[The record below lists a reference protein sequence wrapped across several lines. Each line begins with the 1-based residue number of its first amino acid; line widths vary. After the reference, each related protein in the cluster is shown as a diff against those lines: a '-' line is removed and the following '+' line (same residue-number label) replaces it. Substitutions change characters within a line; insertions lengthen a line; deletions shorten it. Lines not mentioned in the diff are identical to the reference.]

1 MNMQMKAKRLGW
13 WLTLGCCLVTF
24 LAISQSAPAQEKKPA
39 AEIIALVG
47 TAEIKSPSD
56 ASFRPAKLKDPL
68 YPQDQIR
75 TLANSRAKLF
85 CADET
90 ILTLGESTTVDL
102 AKFQMDPQ
110 GRRQSALVKILD
122 GSIRFIVHKFTGPE
136 PNFEIQGKTAV
147 MGVRGTDGVIETR
160 SPDIVYYL
168 SGRDTLVIRNTTTGQ
183 TITLTPGNFSIS
195 EPGKPTRTGIITPE
209 IQNRLMRYYQ
219 AAQSFVPS
227 NVGTPPPVPPA
238 LLALLQRAG
247 ISFGNPLLPQ
257 TDNFRNT
264 NNPSTV
270 QGGTLQPTLPSSH
283 SGLFPR

>member
-1 MNMQMKAKRLGW
+1 MNMKMTGKRLGW

-24 LAISQSAPAQEKKPA
+24 LAMSQTVPAQEKKPA

-122 GSIRFIVHKFTGPE
+122 GSMRFIVHKFTGPE

-147 MGVRGTDGVIETR
+147 MGVRGTDGVFESR
-160 SPDIVYYL
+160 SPDRIIFL
-168 SGRDTLVIRNTTTGQ
+168 GGINTIIIRNLTTGQ
-183 TITLTPGNFSIS
+183 TLTLTPGNWVMAT
-195 EPGKPTRTGIITPE
+195 PGQKLRTGVVTP
-209 IQNRLMRYYQ
+209 QMRQQLGQYFRL
-219 AAQSFVPS
+219 AQSLVPS
-227 NVGTPPPVPPA
+227 NVGTPPPVPPG
-238 LLALLQRAG
+238 LLAALQRAG

-270 QGGTLQPTLPSSH
+270 QGGTLQSTLPSSH
-283 SGLFPR
+283 QGLFPR

>member
-1 MNMQMKAKRLGW
+1 MNMQMIAKRLGW

-122 GSIRFIVHKFTGPE
+122 GSMRFIVHKFTGPE

-147 MGVRGTDGVIETR
+147 MGVRGTDGVFESR
-160 SPDIVYYL
+160 SPDRIIFL
-168 SGRDTLVIRNTTTGQ
+168 GGINTIIIRNLSTGQ
-183 TITLTPGNFSIS
+183 TLTLTPGNWVMAT
-195 EPGKPTRTGIITPE
+195 PGQPLRTGVVTP
-209 IQNRLMRYYQ
+209 QMRQ
-219 AAQSFVPS
+219 QLLPFFRMAQSLVPS
-227 NVGTPPPVPPA
+227 NVGTPPPVPPG
-238 LLALLQRAG
+238 LLAALQRAG

-270 QGGTLQPTLPSSH
+270 QGGTLQSTLPSSH
-283 SGLFPR
+283 QGLFPR

>member
-1 MNMQMKAKRLGW
+1 MNMKMTGKRLGW

-24 LAISQSAPAQEKKPA
+24 LAMSQTVPAQEKKPA

-122 GSIRFIVHKFTGPE
+122 GSMRFIVHKFTGPE

-147 MGVRGTDGVIETR
+147 MGVRGTDGVFESR
-160 SPDIVYYL
+160 SPDRIIFL
-168 SGRDTLVIRNTTTGQ
+168 GGINTIIIRNLSTGQ
-183 TITLTPGNFSIS
+183 TLTLTPGNWVMAT
-195 EPGKPTRTGIITPE
+195 PGQPLRTGVVTP
-209 IQNRLMRYYQ
+209 QMRQQLGQYFRL
-219 AAQSFVPS
+219 AQSLVPS
-227 NVGTPPPVPPA
+227 NVGTPPPVPPG
-238 LLALLQRAG
+238 LLAALQRAG

-270 QGGTLQPTLPSSH
+270 QGGTLQSTLPSSH
-283 SGLFPR
+283 QGLFPR

>member
-13 WLTLGCCLVTF
+13 WLTLGCCLATF

-122 GSIRFIVHKFTGPE
+122 GSMRFIVHKFTGPE

-147 MGVRGTDGVIETR
+147 MGIRGTDGVFETR
-160 SPDIVYYL
+160 NPDTVYFL
-168 SGRDTLVIRNTTTGQ
+168 SGRTTLNLRNMTTGQ
-183 TITLTPGNFSIS
+183 TLTLTPRNFATT
-195 EPGKPTRTGIITPE
+195 EAGRPFRTGIITPE
-209 IQNRLMRYYQ
+209 IQNRLERTHR
-219 AAQSFVPS
+219 AAQSHVPS
-227 NVGTPPPVPPA
+227 AVTSPPPPPPSLMTA
-238 LLALLQRAG
+238 LQRAG
-247 ISFGNPLLPQ
+247 IVFGNPAIPQ
-257 TDNFRNT
+257 TSGFLNT
-264 NNPSTV
+264 QNPSTV
-270 QGGTLQPTLPSSH
+270 QGGSLQPTLPSSH
-283 SGLFPR
+283 QGLFPR